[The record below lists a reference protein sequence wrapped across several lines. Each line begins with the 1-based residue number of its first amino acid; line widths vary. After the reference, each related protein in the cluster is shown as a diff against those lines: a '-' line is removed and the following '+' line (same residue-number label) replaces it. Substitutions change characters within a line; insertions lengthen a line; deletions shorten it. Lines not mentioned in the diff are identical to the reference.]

1 VADQI
6 ASFLSTVPDGSTI
19 QFQPGGCY
27 GQDGTIL
34 LANRNNLTIN
44 GEGSTFEALASMAGN
59 SFWAVQGGTN
69 ITFTNMT
76 IQGDNPYAEVLQGS
90 PGCYNAGW
98 EWQYGF
104 AFDGTDGGTVNGV
117 TINDIYGDFV
127 EAEDDNRNTYSAP
140 ATNILIE
147 NNTFSGAG
155 RMGIGITDGNG
166 VTIEHNSFNWVCWE
180 MVDIETDTP
189 YEYGENVNIIDN
201 TLGYNNFGL
210 VANYGEASPATS
222 GNVVVTGNTM
232 TEVPATTETPLQ
244 LGGVG
249 LGTSP
254 QARSGCTVTGNYVIS
269 GGGTGIIL
277 NYVNN
282 VTMENNTVAYGDEQ
296 GGSATGFSLA
306 AVNTAVIENN
316 DFPSLVTPYNASG
329 FDFPG
334 GLDSIDDLSTD
345 ITLVGNTLP

>member
-1 VADQI
+1 MEGQI

-19 QFQPGGCY
+19 QLQTGGCY

-127 EAEDDNRNTYSAP
+127 EAEDDNGNTYSAP

-147 NNTFSGAG
+147 NSTFSGAG

-180 MVDIETDTP
+180 MVDIETDTAW
-189 YEYGENVNIIDN
+189 EYSQNVNIIDN
-201 TLGYNNFGL
+201 TLGANNFGML
-210 VANYGEASPATS
+210 SDGGHAAAANS
-222 GNVVVTGNTM
+222 GNVTVTGNTM
-232 TEVPATTETPLQ
+232 TVPPSTTESPIQ
-244 LGGVG
+244 LESINGVPSNFTIDNNTLITNGGQG
-249 LGTSP
+249 IHINTESNGT
-254 QARSGCTVTGNYVIS
+254 V
-269 GGGTGIIL
+269 
-277 NYVNN
+277 
-282 VTMENNTVAYGDEQ
+282 ENNTIAMDSNSSSSAYPV
-296 GGSATGFSLA
+296 SLVLA
-306 AVNTAVIENN
+306 SNVQVENN
-316 DFPSLVTPYNASG
+316 TGTCYYEIWWSSAPVYTDSTDTGITQSG
-329 FDFPG
+329 N
-334 GLDSIDDLSTD
+334 SIDNSPCT
-345 ITLVGNTLP
+345 T

>member
-1 VADQI
+1 MADQI

-59 SFWAVQGGTN
+59 SFWAAQGGTN

-117 TINDIYGDFV
+117 TVNDIYGDFV
-127 EAEDDNRNTYSAP
+127 EAEDDNGNTHSAP

-166 VTIEHNSFNWVCWE
+166 ITIEHNSFNWVCWE

-201 TLGYNNFGL
+201 TLGSNNFGIL
-210 VANYGEASPATS
+210 SDGGNSAPTNN
-222 GNVVVTGNTM
+222 GNVTVTGNTM
-232 TEVPATTETPLQ
+232 TSYPATTE
-244 LGGVG
+244 
-249 LGTSP
+249 SP
-254 QARSGCTVTGNYVIS
+254 
-269 GGGTGIIL
+269 IIL
-277 NYVNN
+277 NPITGIVS
-282 VTMENNTVAYGDEQ
+282 TGFTIDNNTLETN
-296 GGSATGFSLA
+296 GSAGIQVASES
-306 AVNTAVIENN
+306 NGQIENN
-316 DFPSLVTPYNASG
+316 NVDYDYPEGGTHNGIDISSGDSNILVENNVEPVCCSLTSW
-329 FDFPG
+329 PG
-334 GLDSIDDLSTD
+334 GGVLVYVDPSDTN
-345 ITLVGNTLP
+345 ITVSGNTL